1 METKTNPMAEISSNS
16 TESVVP
22 DYSEKKG
29 HHDVEINRMD
39 TPEFDANSATKI
51 YVPDE
56 NDEFI
61 DPRLKNYPIPL
72 VA

>member
-1 METKTNPMAEISSNS
+1 MDSKTSPVQEILSSDS
-16 TESVVP
+16 AESVVP

-29 HHDVEINRMD
+29 HDLEIDNI
-39 TPEFDANSATKI
+39 SGHKLYI
-51 YVPDE
+51 PDD